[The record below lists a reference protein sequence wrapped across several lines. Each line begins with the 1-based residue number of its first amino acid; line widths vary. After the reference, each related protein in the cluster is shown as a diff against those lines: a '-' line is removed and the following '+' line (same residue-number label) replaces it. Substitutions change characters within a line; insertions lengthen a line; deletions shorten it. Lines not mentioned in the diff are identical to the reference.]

1 MTNQIVKNI
10 FAKWYR
16 EYKHGHFTTYKDGDI
31 TNDKEDNIG
40 YVSIKE
46 AFKKNLIF
54 NWTFGLN
61 KEEIEYVN
69 TNFEYF
75 RDY

>member
-10 FAKWYR
+10 FAKLYR

-46 AFKKNLIF
+46 AFKTNLIF
-54 NWTFGLN
+54 DWMFGLN